1 MSQRAPTQPA
11 AGREHYR
18 FTVEEFHRLEQTG
31 ILSREDRIELIEGEL
46 VIMPP
51 IGPEHSSHTRSLRE
65 LLSRLVPCHLL
76 LCVAEPVTLSE
87 HSEPLPDF
95 SIVQRRTDFYRQGH
109 PTPADVLLIIEVAH
123 SSAEFDMGEKALQYA
138 RNGIVE
144 YWVLDVVGAFLQ
156 VFTGPA
162 ETGYRTQRTFHRGDT
177 AKCGTISQMELPVEA
192 MLL

>member
-1 MSQRAPTQPA
+1 MSQRAPNTQP
-11 AGREHYR
+11 AGREHYK
-18 FTVEEFHRLEQTG
+18 FTVEEFHRLEETG

-65 LLSRLVPCHLL
+65 ILSRLMPDDLL

-95 SIVQRRTDFYRQGH
+95 SVVRRRADFYRGGH
-109 PTPADVLLIIEVAH
+109 PGPEDVQLIVEVAQ
-123 SSAEFDMGEKALQYA
+123 SSVEFDLGDKALQYA
-138 RNGIVE
+138 RHAVAE
-144 YWVLDVVGAFLQ
+144 YWVLDIAGACLH
-156 VFTGPA
+156 VFSASTS
-162 ETGYRTQRTFHRGDT
+162 EGYRNHRIFQRGETV
-177 AKCGTISQMELPVEA
+177 KCGTVPQVELRVDA